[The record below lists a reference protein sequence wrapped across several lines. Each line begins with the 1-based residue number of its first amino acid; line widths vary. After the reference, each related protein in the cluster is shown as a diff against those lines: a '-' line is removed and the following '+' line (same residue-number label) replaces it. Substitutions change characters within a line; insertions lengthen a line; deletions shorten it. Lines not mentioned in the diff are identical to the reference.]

1 MEVKNWNTSL
11 EKNYEL
17 TRKDLVKN
25 KVLTNGAWLSPI
37 LIPVI
42 PALILLLFGIVGG
55 NPFLLALSFVWL
67 IGGFIFGLILSGGM
81 LIYRQRWLS
90 DIREKLAV
98 DGIKTEEVEWFKHEL
113 SSAERKSLKE
123 IEGQNRLLGDAY
135 RETLATRLTA
145 TRIIKSSKKELNL
158 NQRQQNKL
166 KYLKTESAEKFQVEL
181 KKDFDKLS
189 GIKNEAEQM
198 KTEAE
203 SRLHQIE
210 TASRHGSNFSETEL
224 TLKKLSARAN
234 ELPLALEALKME
246 DELRKELEEGEIK

>member
-1 MEVKNWNTSL
+1 MS
-11 EKNYEL
+11 
-17 TRKDLVKN
+17 
-25 KVLTNGAWLSPI
+25 
-37 LIPVI
+37 
-42 PALILLLFGIVGG
+42 
-55 NPFLLALSFVWL
+55 
-67 IGGFIFGLILSGGM
+67 SGG
-81 LIYRQRWLS
+81 LNATTFRKAQRL
-90 DIREKLAV
+90 
-98 DGIKTEEVEWFKHEL
+98 
-113 SSAERKSLKE
+113 
-123 IEGQNRLLGDAY
+123 
-135 RETLATRLTA
+135 
-145 TRIIKSSKKELNL
+145 KKELNL

-189 GIKNEAEQM
+189 RIKNEAEQM